1 MKKSIILT
9 LFTVSIMMSCET
21 KKEESINNT
30 KEVIS
35 DSSASIIQNDTI
47 ADIHNSKTS
56 IDWVGTYEGVLPC
69 ADCPGIKTTV
79 TLNKDETI
87 KIVSDYMKGNTTFEE
102 QGQFEWTADNNAIF
116 LDTKDKNRYFYKV
129 GENKL
134 IVLSQEGEEI
144 DGPLANNY
152 ILTKK

>member
-87 KIVSDYMKGNTTFEE
+87 KIVSDYMKGNTKFEE

-134 IVLSQEGEEI
+134 IVLSQEGEEL

>member
-102 QGQFEWTADNNAIF
+102 QGQFEWTAYNNAIF

-134 IVLSQEGEEI
+134 IVLSQEGEEL

>member
-35 DSSASIIQNDTI
+35 DSNASIIQNDTI

-134 IVLSQEGEEI
+134 IVLSQEGEEL
-144 DGPLANNY
+144 DEPLANNY

>member
-134 IVLSQEGEEI
+134 IVLSQEGEEL

>member
-1 MKKSIILT
+1 
-9 LFTVSIMMSCET
+9 
-21 KKEESINNT
+21 
-30 KEVIS
+30 
-35 DSSASIIQNDTI
+35 
-47 ADIHNSKTS
+47 
-56 IDWVGTYEGVLPC
+56 
-69 ADCPGIKTTV
+69 
-79 TLNKDETI
+79 
-87 KIVSDYMKGNTTFEE
+87 

-134 IVLSQEGEEI
+134 IVLSQEGEEL

>member
-35 DSSASIIQNDTI
+35 DSNASIIQNDTI

-87 KIVSDYMKGNTTFEE
+87 KIVSDYMKENTTFEE

-134 IVLSQEGEEI
+134 IVLSQEGEEL

>member
-35 DSSASIIQNDTI
+35 DSNASIIQNDTI
-47 ADIHNSKTS
+47 AVIHNSKTS